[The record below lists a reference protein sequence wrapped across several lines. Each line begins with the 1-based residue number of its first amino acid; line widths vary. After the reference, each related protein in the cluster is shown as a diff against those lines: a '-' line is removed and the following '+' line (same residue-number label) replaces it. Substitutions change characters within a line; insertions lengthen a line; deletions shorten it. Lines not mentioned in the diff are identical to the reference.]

1 MCMMLDVP
9 SVLEAQVADY
19 EKVTGKSVQQV
30 LIDYM
35 QREFARVCEGRKRI
49 SRFREILSRQPRIK
63 GEPYVFH
70 RRDAYEEE
78 LA

>member
-9 SVLEAQVADY
+9 SALEAQVADY
-19 EKVTGKSVQQV
+19 EKATGKSVQQV

-35 QREFARVCEGRKRI
+35 TMEFARVCEGRKRV
-49 SRFREILSRQPRIK
+49 SRFREILSRQSRIE

-70 RRDAYEEE
+70 RQDAYDEE

>member
-19 EKVTGKSVQQV
+19 EKATGKSVQQM
-30 LIDYM
+30 LIAHM
-35 QREFARVCEGRKRI
+35 KREFSRVCEGRKRV
-49 SRFREILSRQPRIK
+49 SRFREILSRQSRID

-70 RRDAYEEE
+70 RQDAYEEE